1 MGIYISYGKGEQYAK
16 IYEQGDC
23 HIGDRSY
30 ADGKASAVSAK
41 ELYDARHVC
50 TDVEAGGLDAA
61 VQDAVKQKVIEYN
74 AKDLEVVTRWGAEDA
89 TDEEGN
95 YKVTFLKQYSQIFYR
110 IPAEVDVNKL
120 VSVEVRRM
128 RNTFQ

>member
-1 MGIYISYGKGEQYAK
+1 MLTGN
-16 IYEQGDC
+16 
-23 HIGDRSY
+23 
-30 ADGKASAVSAK
+30 ASAVSAK

-61 VQDAVKQKVIEYN
+61 VQDAVRQKVIEYN

-89 TDEEGN
+89 TRRTRKEITRLLFQSSILR
-95 YKVTFLKQYSQIFYR
+95 YFIVFRQ
-110 IPAEVDVNKL
+110 KL
-120 VSVEVRRM
+120 MSTSSFRLRWRRM

>member
-30 ADGKASAVSAK
+30 ADGNASAVSAK

-95 YKVTFLKQYSQIFYR
+95 YKVTFQRSILRYFIVFRQ
-110 IPAEVDVNKL
+110 KL
-120 VSVEVRRM
+120 MSTSSFRLRWRRM